1 MIGFIILIGFLLAPP
16 VLYWLFERLPSALLR
31 ALTPALLALA
41 LALIIPHYYQFQIAA
56 PEALPGTLTIVAV
69 QVLGIMTPL
78 PLVMEKFTDHKKY
91 LLASTVSCASV
102 LFFFLQG
109 FATEFNAPPAPE
121 AVGTFFFSL
130 DLLTTYL
137 AYLLVAASICGFV
150 LFIGQIR
157 EDYPDFFSKIGWM
170 NAVVV
175 LAPVLYVADCFFIAA
190 LAAAG
195 RHLAKSIRHPVFALS
210 FPLLLAFTVSTLLAY
225 AGSIVTAY
233 DTPFLVLLL
242 SQTVL
247 ALGMVAGLEA
257 AASLRFSRFTPTV
270 GILLGT
276 ASIKVVDVFLGLT
289 GHPDLSILVPAH
301 PLFVFVLAGVI
312 VCGVL
317 ALGGKVKNRS
327 G

>member
-1 MIGFIILIGFLLAPP
+1 MIGFIILVGFLLAPP

-41 LALIIPHYYQFQIAA
+41 LALIVPHYYQFQIAA

-78 PLVMEKFTDHKKY
+78 PLVMERFKDHKKY
-91 LLASTVSCASV
+91 LLASAVSCASV

-121 AVGTFFFSL
+121 AVGPFFFSL

-150 LFIGQIR
+150 VLIGQIR

-170 NAVVV
+170 NAVVI

-195 RHLAKSIRHPVFALS
+195 RHLANSIRHPGFALS
-210 FPLLLAFTVSTLLAY
+210 FPVLLAFTVSALLAY
-225 AGSIVTAY
+225 AGNIVTAY

-242 SQTVL
+242 SSTIL
-247 ALGMVAGLEA
+247 SLGMVAALEA
-257 AASLRFSRFTPTV
+257 VGYLHLSGLTPTV
-270 GILLGT
+270 GILLGA
-276 ASIKVVDVFLGLT
+276 ASIKVIDVFLGLT

-301 PLFVFVLAGVI
+301 PLIAFVLAGVI
-312 VCGVL
+312 VAGVL
-317 ALGGKVKNRS
+317 ILGGRIKNR
-327 G
+327 